1 MAKDKVFA
9 DGIVVFKPKDG
20 SPDWVKGD
28 ILIGIDVL
36 LKWANDHPEYLHDY
50 KGDRQIKLQLLDGTK
65 GLYLTVNTIASN
77 TVFFRLVSPTHR
89 THWKPETLHVV
100 YAFVTDHPI
109 L

>member
-9 DGIVVFKPKDG
+9 DGIVCFKPQA
-20 SPDWVKGD
+20 SAPDFIKGD

-65 GLYLTVNTIASN
+65 GLYLTVNTYKKEGTTYAAPN
-77 TVFFRLVSPTHR
+77 
-89 THWKPETLHVV
+89 KPAPSSKSEIQDAMDTLP
-100 YAFVTDHPI
+100 F
-109 L
+109 